1 MDKHDYERIRNESKI
16 DQTKST
22 IPNLNSEM
30 LFCGNSLM
38 HSSHVDDER
47 DTRNQT
53 KNPEIQLK
61 RIIESK
67 MNNPIE
73 HLNSNKDS
81 YVSSSRRS
89 SVLSVSNTSKANVTP
104 KKVSPINSPVLIPSK
119 PKKKSLKD
127 PNDIRNR
134 KSTRVLFEKDRK
146 KSIVHQIVHNKNFDE
161 MRKEQRRKSSIFS
174 YIMAQEKRSRTM
186 DLNPTIISGM
196 ITDSQKGTDYEKCN
210 KYLKIYDTILA
221 LLVIG
226 NIVSLVI
233 DNNLYL
239 EKTDIYIQEHMK
251 VNNITSK
258 FELT

>member
-1 MDKHDYERIRNESKI
+1 MDKHDYERIQNESKI

-22 IPNLNSEM
+22 FPNVNSEM
-30 LFCGNSLM
+30 LFCGNSFM
-38 HSSHVDDER
+38 HSSHIDEEK
-47 DTRNQT
+47 DIRNQI

-61 RIIESK
+61 RILESK
-67 MNNPIE
+67 MSNPIE

-81 YVSSSRRS
+81 YVSSSRS
-89 SVLSVSNTSKANVTP
+89 SSIQSVSNNIKAIADT
-104 KKVSPINSPVLIPSK
+104 KKVSPINSPVLNPNK

-134 KSTRVLFEKDRK
+134 KSMRVLFEGDRK

-161 MRKEQRRKSSIFS
+161 MRREQRRKSSIFS
-174 YIMAQEKRSRTM
+174 IIMAQEKRSRTM

-196 ITDSQKGTDYEKCN
+196 IADSQKGTDYEKCN
-210 KYLKIYDTILA
+210 RYLKIYDTILA

-226 NIVSLVI
+226 NIISLVI

-239 EKTDIYIQEHMK
+239 EKTDIYMQEHMK
-251 VNNITSK
+251 ENNITSI